1 MDAKPT
7 VLLGARVPDAFVRR
21 LAERFELLGPLPAP
35 FPETVAALPAADAAR
50 VRAVITMGTV
60 NTSRDALLR
69 LPAVGLVSCI
79 GSGYEGVD
87 LAAARERGIAVT
99 HSPGANASAVAD
111 LALGL
116 LIASVRQMP
125 EANAFL
131 RRGDWKGNFASRM
144 NLVRGLTGR
153 RVGIYGLG
161 AIGEKIARRVAAFEM
176 EVAYHNRKPRADVD
190 YPHHAT
196 LAALASWADV
206 LIVAV
211 RAGAGNRH
219 AVNAQV
225 LAALGPQGHVVN
237 IARGSVIDEAALIHA
252 LRTGTIAGAGLDV
265 FEHEPAVPEELL
277 ALTNVAL
284 TPHIAGGTL
293 EAQAAMQ
300 DMVIANLDAFF
311 AGNPVVTPVPEL
323 ATLPAGNGRV
333 PGTEE
338 RSCD

>member
-1 MDAKPT
+1 MNAKPAL
-7 VLLGARVPDAFVRR
+7 LLGARVPDAFTRR
-21 LAERFELLGPLPAP
+21 LAERYELLGPLPAP
-35 FPETVAALPAADAAR
+35 FPDSVAALPPADAAR

-60 NTSRDALLR
+60 VTSRDALAR

-131 RRGDWKGNFASRM
+131 RRGDWKGNFARRM
-144 NLVRGLTGR
+144 TIVHGLTGR

-161 AIGEKIARRVAAFEM
+161 AIGEKIARRVVAFET
-176 EVAYHNRKPRADVD
+176 EVAYHNRKPRNDVD
-190 YPHHAT
+190 YPYHAT
-196 LAALASWADV
+196 LAELAAWADV

-211 RAGAGNRH
+211 RAGESNRH
-219 AVNAQV
+219 AVNAEV

-252 LRTGTIAGAGLDV
+252 LRAGTIAGAGLDV
-265 FEHEPAVPEELL
+265 FEHEPAVPEEIL
-277 ALTNVAL
+277 ALSNVAL

-293 EAQAAMQ
+293 EAQSAMQ
-300 DMVIANLDAFF
+300 DMVVANLDAFF
-311 AGNPVVTPVPEL
+311 AGDPVVTPVPEL
-323 ATLPAGNGRV
+323 APLPAGMAS
-333 PGTEE
+333 PAE
-338 RSCD
+338 R